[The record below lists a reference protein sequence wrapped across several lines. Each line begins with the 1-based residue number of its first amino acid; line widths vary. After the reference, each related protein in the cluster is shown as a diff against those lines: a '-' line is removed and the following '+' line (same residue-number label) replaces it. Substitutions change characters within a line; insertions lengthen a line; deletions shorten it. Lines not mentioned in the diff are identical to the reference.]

1 MLSLKEFKQGC
12 IEEALRSLPVTI
24 PSSHGYRWDN
34 AARRDLESDCAD
46 FVEAE
51 RSLLDTLEAS
61 GIPSITLGTHFWRYR
76 NRLAPLYL
84 SMPMYQACVTWG
96 PARLFVK
103 DGRIRVAFDVEVTTD
118 D

>member
-12 IEEALRSLPVTI
+12 IEEALRSLRPI
-24 PSSHGYRWDN
+24 DAGLIRWDN
-34 AARRDLESDCAD
+34 ASRRDLESDCAD

-51 RSLLDTLEAS
+51 RNGLVQLEAIGS
-61 GIPSITLGTHFWRYR
+61 PSATLGTRFWRYR
-76 NRLAPLYL
+76 NGLRFDLA
-84 SMPMYQACVTWG
+84 SDASYQAACRIWG

-103 DGRIRVAFDVEVTTD
+103 DGRIQVAFDVEVTSD